1 MTNLIGVFEL
11 KVDAK
16 GRFVFPS
23 ALKKQMEE
31 LMSDGFVMKKS
42 IFQQCI
48 ELYPI
53 AEWMEETK
61 KVNRLNR
68 FVKKNND
75 FIRLFMSGSR
85 QVMLDDAG
93 RLLIPR
99 DLMSFSGIAK
109 DLVIASSINRL
120 EIWSKDKY
128 DLTVLQGIK
137 EFENL
142 AEDVMGQ
149 LGNESEV

>member
-1 MTNLIGVFEL
+1 L
-11 KVDAK
+11 KVDSK
-16 GRFVFPS
+16 GRFIFPS
-23 ALKKQMEE
+23 ALKKQMGEA
-31 LMSDGFVMKKS
+31 LSGGFVMKKS

-53 AEWMEETK
+53 AEWMEETA

-99 DLMSFSGIAK
+99 DLIDFSGISK
-109 DLVIASSINRL
+109 SLVVASSIDRL
-120 EIWSKDKY
+120 EIWSKELY
-128 DLTVLQGIK
+128 DQVVISGA
-137 EFENL
+137 ESFENL
-142 AEDVMGQ
+142 AEEVMGQ
-149 LGNESEV
+149 LGNEPEA

>member
-16 GRFVFPS
+16 GRFIFPS
-23 ALKKQMEE
+23 ALKKQMGEA
-31 LMSDGFVMKKS
+31 LAGGFVMKKS

-53 AEWMEETK
+53 TEWNEETM

-85 QVMLDDAG
+85 QVMLDEAG
-93 RLLIPR
+93 RLLIPK
-99 DLMSFSGIAK
+99 DLLNFSGVSK
-109 DLVIASSINRL
+109 SLVVASSINRL
-120 EIWSKDKY
+120 EIWSKELY
-128 DLTVLQGIK
+128 EQVLDSGVSS
-137 EFENL
+137 FENL
-142 AEDVMGQ
+142 AEEVMGQ
-149 LGNESEV
+149 LGNEMET

>member
-16 GRFVFPS
+16 GRFIFPS
-23 ALKKQMEE
+23 ALKKQMGEA
-31 LMSDGFVMKKS
+31 LPGGFVMKKS

-53 AEWMEETK
+53 AEWMEETAQ
-61 KVNRLNR
+61 VNRLNR

-85 QVMLDDAG
+85 QVSLDEAG
-93 RLLIPR
+93 RLLIPK
-99 DLMSFSGIAK
+99 DLMDF
-109 DLVIASSINRL
+109 
-120 EIWSKDKY
+120 
-128 DLTVLQGIK
+128 
-137 EFENL
+137 
-142 AEDVMGQ
+142 
-149 LGNESEV
+149 

>member
-11 KVDAK
+11 KIDAK
-16 GRFVFPS
+16 GRFIFPS

-31 LMSDGFVMKKS
+31 TLAGGFVMKKS
-42 IFQQCI
+42 IFQKCI

-53 AEWMEETK
+53 AEWMEETA

-75 FIRLFMSGSR
+75 FIRLFMAGSR

-93 RLLIPR
+93 RLLIPK
-99 DLMSFSGIAK
+99 DLLEFSGIQK
-109 DLVIASSINRL
+109 NLVVASSIDRL
-120 EIWSKDKY
+120 EIWSKEHY
-128 DLTVLQGIK
+128 DEVVKAGF
-137 EFENL
+137 ENFENL
-142 AEDVMGQ
+142 TEEVMGQ
-149 LGNESEV
+149 LENDPEA

>member
-1 MTNLIGVFEL
+1 M

-16 GRFVFPS
+16 GRFIFPS
-23 ALKKQMEE
+23 ALKKQMEDA
-31 LMSDGFVMKKS
+31 LPGGFVMKKS

-53 AEWMEETK
+53 AEWMEETA

-85 QVMLDDAG
+85 QVMLDEAG
-93 RLLIPR
+93 RLLIPK
-99 DLMSFSGIAK
+99 DLLDFSGITK
-109 DLVIASSINRL
+109 SLIVASSIDRL
-120 EIWSKDKY
+120 EIWSKELY
-128 DLTVLQGIK
+128 DQVVKSGA
-137 EFENL
+137 ESFENL
-142 AEDVMGQ
+142 AEEVMGQ
-149 LGNESEV
+149 LGNEPEA

>member
-1 MTNLIGVFEL
+1 MANLIGVFEL
-11 KVDAK
+11 KIDVK
-16 GRFVFPS
+16 GRFIFPS

-31 LMSDGFVMKKS
+31 VLSGGFVMKKS

-53 AEWMEETK
+53 AEWMEETA

-85 QVMLDDAG
+85 QVMLDEAG
-93 RLLIPR
+93 RLLIPK
-99 DLMSFSGIAK
+99 DLLDFSGIQK
-109 DLVIASSINRL
+109 SLVIASSIDRL
-120 EIWSKDKY
+120 EIWSKDLY
-128 DLTVLQGIK
+128 DEVVKTGA
-137 EFENL
+137 ESFEYL

-149 LGNESEV
+149 LGNEPEA

>member
-31 LMSDGFVMKKS
+31 FISDGFVMKKS

-61 KVNRLNR
+61 KINRLNR
-68 FVKKNND
+68 FVKRNND

-93 RLLIPR
+93 RFLIPK
-99 DLMSFSGIAK
+99 DLMSFSGIVK
-109 DLVIASSINRL
+109 ELVIASSINRL
-120 EIWSKDKY
+120 EIWAKDKY
-128 DLTVLQGIK
+128 DSFVLQGTK

-149 LGNESEV
+149 LGNESEA